1 MGQGSPINDGEMY
14 EFGATV
20 ADQMNAFLQGD
31 RREAAP
37 SRLPA
42 QMPGGSIEACDY
54 RKKLE
59 SMSPD
64 DRVSATLECL
74 GRRGTFRDILYGLLV
89 FCQDEKTYPEIEAHV
104 REFAEFHRNRQSER
118 RYVHL
123 LLRTGA
129 LEEIELDEDGEVL
142 TETAKQRAVEEGLDP
157 EDLDLLVCDW
167 RVVTTEVGK
176 RALAEFSPESR
187 MRALLEGSPGK
198 VEALLQVLAFCETPR
213 FMGDVVEHFQG
224 ADVLGFDEGTRQP
237 IQPSS
242 YMDKLD
248 KAGMVAWNGSYWR
261 ATDEGRA
268 FLREYRVA

>member
-1 MGQGSPINDGEMY
+1 
-14 EFGATV
+14 
-20 ADQMNAFLQGD
+20 MN
-31 RREAAP
+31 
-37 SRLPA
+37 SRN
-42 QMPGGSIEACDY
+42 SIAIV
-54 RKKLE
+54 
-59 SMSPD
+59 
-64 DRVSATLECL
+64 RVSDAT
-74 GRRGTFRDILYGLLV
+74 F
-89 FCQDEKTYPEIEAHV
+89 
-104 REFAEFHRNRQSER
+104 
-118 RYVHL
+118 
-123 LLRTGA
+123 
-129 LEEIELDEDGEVL
+129 
-142 TETAKQRAVEEGLDP
+142 
-157 EDLDLLVCDW
+157 
-167 RVVTTEVGK
+167 TTEVGK